1 MHVKLGATRAQR
13 GGEHRNLGGGKMKRI
28 KLITRLTVICLAMG
42 LGAGAAH
49 AEVSEVRIAEQFGI
63 GYLPLQMMRDKG
75 LFEKHAKQ
83 LGLGE
88 VKVSWSRF
96 SGGAAMNDALL
107 SGNLDFASGGVGPLL
122 TIWDKTK
129 GNLNVMG
136 VAAINSMPLYLLT
149 RNPKVKSIRDLTE
162 QDKIALPAVKVSV
175 QARTLQMAAAKEFGP
190 DKYEVLDKLTVSMR
204 HPDGVAAMLSGKG
217 EITGHLTSPPFQQ
230 QELQDPNIRR
240 ILSSYDVLGGKSTF
254 NVVWATSKFRS
265 ENPKT
270 YQAFVAA
277 LTEAMAMINADKSA
291 ASDVF
296 MRTTKSKL
304 DPEFVRKIVLDDE
317 NEFTLTPRNTMKYAD
332 FMYRVQ
338 ALKNKPA
345 SWKDYFFPEIHDL
358 SGS

>member
-1 MHVKLGATRAQR
+1 
-13 GGEHRNLGGGKMKRI
+13 MKPS
-28 KLITRLTVICLAMG
+28 KLITRLAAACLVLG
-42 LGAGAAH
+42 LGAGAAR

-63 GYLPLQMMRDKG
+63 GYLPLQMMRDKA
-75 LFEKHAKQ
+75 LLEKHAKR

-96 SGGAAMNDALL
+96 ASGAAMNDALL

-122 TIWDKTK
+122 TIWDKTN
-129 GNLNVMG
+129 GNLDVKG
-136 VAAINSMPLYLLT
+136 VAAINSMPLYLVT

-162 QDKIALPAVKVSV
+162 QDKIALPAVKVSI
-175 QARTLQMAAAKEFGP
+175 QARTLQMAAEKEFGAG
-190 DKYEVLDKLTVSMR
+190 KHEMLDKLTVSMR
-204 HPDGVAAMLSGKG
+204 HPDGVAAMLSGQG

-230 QELQDPNIRR
+230 QLLQDPNMRR

-254 NVVWATSKFRS
+254 NTIWATSKFRS

-277 LTEAMAMINADKSA
+277 LRESMEMINADKSA

-296 MRTTKSKL
+296 IRTTKSKL

-317 NEFTLTPRNTMKYAD
+317 NEFTTTPRNTTKYAE
-332 FMYRVQ
+332 FMHRVG

-358 SGS
+358 PGS

>member
-1 MHVKLGATRAQR
+1 
-13 GGEHRNLGGGKMKRI
+13 MKPS
-28 KLITRLTVICLAMG
+28 KLITSAAAVCLALG
-42 LGAGAAH
+42 LGSGAAR
-49 AEVSEVRIAEQFGI
+49 AEVTEVRIAEQFGI

-75 LFEKHAKQ
+75 LLEKHAKR
-83 LGLGE
+83 LGLGD

-96 SGGAAMNDALL
+96 ASGAAMNDALL

-129 GNLNVMG
+129 GNLDVKG
-136 VAAINSMPLYLLT
+136 VAAINSMPLYLVT
-149 RNPKVKSIRDLTE
+149 RNPNVKSIRDLTE
-162 QDKIALPAVKVSV
+162 QDKIALPAVKVSI
-175 QARTLQMAAAKEFGP
+175 QARTLQMAAEKEFGAG
-190 DKYEVLDKLTVSMR
+190 KHEALDKLTVSMR

-217 EITGHLTSPPFQQ
+217 EITAHLSAPPFQQ
-230 QELQDPNIRR
+230 QELQDASMRR

-254 NVVWATSKFRS
+254 NTIWATSKFRS

-277 LTEAMAMINADKSA
+277 LRESMELINADKSA

-296 MRTTKSKL
+296 MSVTQSKL
-304 DPEFVRKIVLDDE
+304 DPAFVRKIVTDEE

-332 FMYRVQ
+332 FMHRVN
-338 ALKNKPA
+338 ALKNMPA

-358 SGS
+358 PGS

>member
-1 MHVKLGATRAQR
+1 
-13 GGEHRNLGGGKMKRI
+13 MKPS
-28 KLITRLTVICLAMG
+28 KLITRLAAACLVLG
-42 LGAGAAH
+42 LGAGAAR

-63 GYLPLQMMRDKG
+63 GYLPLQMMRDKA
-75 LFEKHAKQ
+75 LLEKHAKR

-96 SGGAAMNDALL
+96 ASGAAMNDALL

-129 GNLNVMG
+129 GNLDVKG
-136 VAAINSMPLYLLT
+136 VAAINSMPLYLVT

-162 QDKIALPAVKVSV
+162 QDKIALPAVKVSI
-175 QARTLQMAAAKEFGP
+175 QARTLQMAAEKEFGAG
-190 DKYEVLDKLTVSMR
+190 KHEMLDKLTVSMR
-204 HPDGVAAMLSGKG
+204 HPDGVAAMLSGQG

-230 QELQDPNIRR
+230 QLLQDPNMRR

-254 NVVWATSKFRS
+254 NTIWATSKFRS

-277 LTEAMAMINADKSA
+277 LRESMEMINADKSA

-296 MRTTKSKL
+296 IRTTKSKL

-317 NEFTLTPRNTMKYAD
+317 NEFTTTPRNTTKYAE
-332 FMYRVQ
+332 FMHRVG

-358 SGS
+358 PGS

>member
-1 MHVKLGATRAQR
+1 
-13 GGEHRNLGGGKMKRI
+13 MKRD
-28 KLITRLTVICLAMG
+28 KLRSGLAAACLALG
-42 LGAGAAH
+42 LASGAAR
-49 AEVSEVRIAEQFGI
+49 AEVTEVRIAEQFGI

-75 LFEKHAKQ
+75 LLEKHAKA

-88 VKVSWSRF
+88 IKVSWSRF

-122 TIWDKTK
+122 TIWDKTT
-129 GNLNVMG
+129 GNLDVKG

-149 RNPKVKSIRDLTE
+149 RNPSVKSIRDLTE
-162 QDKIALPAVKVSV
+162 SDKIALPAVKVSV

-190 DKYEVLDKLTVSMR
+190 DKYDVLDKLTVSMR

-254 NVVWATSKFRS
+254 NTIWATSKFRS

-277 LTEAMAMINADKSA
+277 LKESMELINADKSA

-296 MRTTKSKL
+296 IRTTKSKL
-304 DPEFVRKIVLDDE
+304 PPEFVRKIVLDEE
-317 NEFTLTPRNTMKYAD
+317 NEFTLTPRNTMKYAE
-332 FMYRVQ
+332 FMHRVG

-345 SWKDYFFPEIHDL
+345 VWKEYFFPEIHDL
-358 SGS
+358 PGG